1 MKTKGERRTT
11 DMAAYLAT
19 VPPEF
24 RHALEHLR
32 DTIQRVAPES
42 EPSMRY
48 GVPAFRFR
56 GRPLVCFAAFKSHC
70 GLYPLSPNSGALTC
84 ASTSVGVSHALRRHK
99 LRGEPFF
106 ILRRV
111 YPVRIAVQALPVGTA
126 RLLLSDPIGRAA

>member
-11 DMAAYLAT
+11 DMAAYLAR

-32 DTIQRVAPES
+32 DTIQRVAPEA
-42 EPSMRY
+42 EPSMCY

-70 GLYPLSPNSGALTC
+70 GLYPLSPNVINAFADELAAFSTAKGTIRFQLTNPL
-84 ASTSVGVSHALRRHK
+84 SDSLVT
-99 LRGEPFF
+99 
-106 ILRRV
+106 
-111 YPVRIAVQALPVGTA
+111 RIVTA
-126 RLLLSDPIGRAA
+126 RLAELRS